1 KVGGLNNLWTR
12 VTEAAKDK
20 YIEGNYEGS
29 FLTGKS
35 ENGFIFALVL
45 TIGNF
50 GLTISDSSFWQKSF
64 SARPEA
70 TFPGYLTA
78 SIAILSN
85 AWSIGAILGSATLFL
100 ENDPS
105 FPTYPRKMTQYEIE
119 SGFPL
124 PYIVKAT
131 LGKSSVGAILLV
143 IYLSVTST
151 VSAQM
156 ISVSSIISYDIYKKY
171 IHPKANNKQV
181 IRISHLSVV
190 AFGLFSA
197 GFSIMLHYVG
207 VTMTWMGYFI
217 SNVICVAV
225 FPLALSILWDRQT
238 RIAATVSPIIGII
251 SSFIVWILVSRK
263 FANGVI
269 NATTLSAQVPC
280 LYSGLT
286 ALFLPG
292 ILSVIISLAYKPYK
306 YDWNKFKEAQLVIAS
321 EKANES
327 QEDSTSNNSVNQ
339 KLDEKNNNY
348 SVEETSQ
355 KDIELESLELAEKT
369 DKLLNKYIK
378 LATIAFIVTL
388 LLTWVIWPCAM
399 YRDWIMTEAYYKGY
413 IVVGLI
419 WLYTTLI
426 VIGLF
431 PIWEGRHAIKIII
444 KGLYRD
450 YIKREKP
457 QN

>member
-1 KVGGLNNLWTR
+1 M
-12 VTEAAKDK
+12 
-20 YIEGNYEGS
+20 
-29 FLTGKS
+29 
-35 ENGFIFALVL
+35 
-45 TIGNF
+45 GNF

-105 FPTYPRKMTQYEIE
+105 FPTYPRKMTEYEIA

-131 LGKSSVGAILLV
+131 LGKHAVGGLLLI

-171 IHPKANNKQV
+171 VKPKANNKQV

-190 AFGLFSA
+190 AFGFFAA

-207 VTMTWMGYFI
+207 ITMTFMGYFI

-238 RIAATVSPIIGII
+238 RLAATVSPIIGMIAA
-251 SSFIVWILVSRK
+251 FIVWVLVSRK
-263 FANGVI
+263 FAGGEL

-292 ILSVIISLAYKPYK
+292 LLSVIISLVYKPYK

-321 EKANES
+321 EEARTS
-327 QEDSTSNNSVNQ
+327 QDDSTSNESINQ
-339 KLDEKNNNY
+339 KYDEKNNNY
-348 SVEETSQ
+348 SVNESPQ
-355 KDIELESLELAEKT
+355 KEAELESLGLAEKT
-369 DKLLNKYIK
+369 DKLLKKYTR
-378 LATIAFIVTL
+378 LAAIAFVVTL
-388 LLTWVIWPCAM
+388 LVTWVIWPFAM

-419 WLYTTLI
+419 WLYATLI

-431 PIWEGRHAIKIII
+431 PIWEGRHAIKIIV